1 MSFMVMIIR
10 VELKFGQDNG
20 GGGGG
25 DGDGN
30 GENLGQH
37 NLDKGIFLLVY
48 LSSSSSSS
56 LSAGESRF
64 SEKKKLEKLN
74 SLDDDMIDV

>member
-10 VELKFGQDNG
+10 VELKFGQDN

-48 LSSSSSSS
+48 LSSSSSS

-64 SEKKKLEKLN
+64 SDKKKLEKLN

>member
-10 VELKFGQDNG
+10 VELKFGQDN
-20 GGGGG
+20 GGGG

-48 LSSSSSSS
+48 LSSSS

>member
-10 VELKFGQDNG
+10 VELKFGQDN
-20 GGGGG
+20 GGGG